1 MMLVE
6 LESVLMLV
14 IVYITGL
21 ASVMVFNKYRYSAS
35 SSITGLEERLG
46 RYEDFMTDIRIKL
59 DLLELR
65 SSGYHASR
73 SSHENRDDG
82 DNNTFNHMPKMIRRN
97 LEQEGKGLVDYVLK
111 VLVEGPRTSRQIE
124 NVIGRSRE
132 HTARLMKK
140 LFELGYVSR
149 DKGGKPYS
157 YTITEDGKNILSEV
171 AGVDTNA

>member
-1 MMLVE
+1 MLVE
-6 LESVLMLV
+6 LESVLMFV

-21 ASVMVFNKYRYSAS
+21 ASVMLFYKYRGSALFS
-35 SSITGLEERLG
+35 LTSLDERLG
-46 RYEDFMTDIRIKL
+46 RYEDFMTDVRIKL

-65 SSGYHASR
+65 SSGYGSSR
-73 SSHENRDDG
+73 SSYEIRDECDG
-82 DNNTFNHMPKMIRRN
+82 NTSNHMPKMMRRN
-97 LEQEGKGLVDYVLK
+97 LEQEGKGLVEYVLK
-111 VLVEGPRTSRQIE
+111 ILIEGPRTSRQIK

-149 DKGGKPYS
+149 DMADKPYS
-157 YTITEDGKNILSEV
+157 YAITEDGKNVLFEV